1 MIYQI
6 IPPPEILKRWVRH
19 FWVLQFSSGHND
31 EKLLKLYAD
40 PYPLLTFQCNE
51 GESLIR
57 KDDGTFLSDFFI
69 AGIKTKPVSFKV
81 SSTYSQVAVSFYPN
95 AIGKIFDVPPDAFVD
110 RYYDLIDLCPKL
122 LVEKLRNS
130 KDIQE
135 RIHHLIEFL
144 ITQTKTVKKRDPI
157 LEDCVFGRHDLKEW
171 NLKSLMN
178 GHKISERQL
187 ERKFNE
193 YMGISPKRYLR
204 IIRFERALKMLQ
216 CSSSGKLS
224 NVAFDL
230 GYSDQ
235 AAFSNDFRN
244 SCGFS
249 PNLYL
254 ATGKVVEYESSFVQQ

>member
-19 FWVLQFSSGHND
+19 FWILRFSSGHN

-40 PYPLLTFQCNE
+40 PYPLLAFQCNE

-57 KDDGTFLSDFFI
+57 NEDGTYLSDFFL
-69 AGIKTKPVSFKV
+69 AGIKTKPVSFRV

-110 RYYDLIDLCPKL
+110 RYYDLIDLCPTL

-130 KDIQE
+130 KDIHE
-135 RIHHLIEFL
+135 RIKHLVEFL
-144 ITQTKTVKKRDPI
+144 ITQIKTVKKQDPI
-157 LEDCVFGRHDLKEW
+157 LEDCVFGQHDLKEW
-171 NLKSLMN
+171 NLRSLMN
-178 GHKISERQL
+178 GCKVSERQL
-187 ERKFNE
+187 ERKFME
-193 YMGISPKRYLR
+193 HMGITPKRYLR

-216 CSSSGKLS
+216 GNSFGKLS

-230 GYSDQ
+230 GYSDH
-235 AAFSNDFRN
+235 AAFTNDFRN
-244 SCGFS
+244 CSGFS
-249 PNLYL
+249 PNMYL
-254 ATGKVVEYESSFVQQ
+254 ATRKVVEYESSFVQE